1 MNPEH
6 IPTYAIIG
14 VIAYLLGSVPAAL
27 LATAIF
33 KRSDLR
39 NTGSGN
45 LGIQNTF
52 FRAGKLPAIVA
63 LLWNLAAA
71 TSSVLLARALAP
83 DDQVVELVVLIA
95 ITAVTTGS
103 MWQVFVR
110 FRGSRGTTTMGFA
123 LLVAQPA
130 VWAVCLGVWL
140 LALLPR
146 RRTTDATP
154 TVHVLLPAIFGLFA
168 LFGQAD
174 LWWVYAVWG
183 AVLGALLELKRRTS
197 PDDAL
202 SLGLY
207 RRFGVNLHQ

>member
-6 IPTYAIIG
+6 IPTYALIG
-14 VIAYLLGSVPAAL
+14 VIAYLVGSVPAAL
-27 LATAIF
+27 LATALL

-52 FRAGKLPAIVA
+52 FRVGKLPAIIA

-71 TSSVLLARALAP
+71 ASIVLLARALAP
-83 DDQVVELVVLIA
+83 DEPAVELFA

-130 VWAVCLGVWL
+130 IWAVCLGVWV

-154 TVHVLLPAIFGLFA
+154 TVHALLPAIFSLYA
-168 LFGQAD
+168 LFGHPGP
-174 LWWVYAVWG
+174 WWIYAIWG

-197 PDDAL
+197 PDDAM

-207 RRFGVNLHQ
+207 RRFGVNVHE

>member
-6 IPTYAIIG
+6 FPTYALVG
-14 VIAYLLGSVPAAL
+14 VTAYLIGSVPAAL
-27 LATAIF
+27 LATAIL

-52 FRAGKLPAIVA
+52 FRAGKLPAVIA

-83 DDQVVELVVLIA
+83 DQPAVELIA

-130 VWAVCLGVWL
+130 IWAICLGVWL
-140 LALLPR
+140 LAVLPR

-154 TVHVLLPAIFGLFA
+154 TVHALLPVIFVL
-168 LFGQAD
+168 
-174 LWWVYAVWG
+174 YAVFGHPDPWWIYAIWG

-202 SLGLY
+202 ALGLY
-207 RRFGVNLHQ
+207 RRFGVNVHE

>member
-1 MNPEH
+1 MNPEQ
-6 IPTYAIIG
+6 IQTYALVG
-14 VIAYLLGSVPAAL
+14 VIAYLIGSVPTAL
-27 LATAIF
+27 LATALF

-52 FRAGKLPAIVA
+52 FRVGKLPAIIA

-71 TSSVLLARALAP
+71 TSSVMLARAIVPGDSAA
-83 DDQVVELVVLIA
+83 ELIA
-95 ITAVTTGS
+95 ITAVTAGS
-103 MWQVFVR
+103 MWQIFVR

-123 LLVAQPA
+123 LLVAQPTI
-130 VWAVCLGVWL
+130 WAVCLGVWL

-154 TVHVLLPAIFGLFA
+154 TLHALLPVIFGL
-168 LFGQAD
+168 LT
-174 LWWVYAVWG
+174 LSWTYAIAG

-197 PDDAL
+197 QDDAL
-202 SLGLY
+202 ALGLY
-207 RRFGVNLHQ
+207 RRFGVNLHD

>member
-6 IPTYAIIG
+6 IPTYALVG
-14 VIAYLLGSVPAAL
+14 VITYLIGSVPAAL
-27 LATAIF
+27 LATAIL

-52 FRAGKLPAIVA
+52 FRAGKLPAIIA
-63 LLWNLAAA
+63 LLWNVAAA
-71 TSSVLLARALAP
+71 ASSVLLARALAP
-83 DDQVVELVVLIA
+83 NEPVVELIA

-110 FRGSRGTTTMGFA
+110 FRGSRGTTTMGFG

-130 VWAVCLGVWL
+130 IWAVCLGIWL

-154 TVHVLLPAIFGLFA
+154 TVHALLPAVFGLYA
-168 LFGQAD
+168 LFGQPD
-174 LWWVYAVWG
+174 LWWIYAIWG
-183 AVLGALLELKRRTS
+183 AVLGGLLELKRRTS
-197 PDDAL
+197 PDDAMA
-202 SLGLY
+202 LGLY
-207 RRFGVNLHQ
+207 RRFGVNVHE

>member
-6 IPTYAIIG
+6 IPTYVLVG
-14 VIAYLLGSVPAAL
+14 VIAYVIGSVPAAL
-27 LATAIF
+27 LATALF

-52 FRAGKLPAIVA
+52 FRAGKLPAIIA

-71 TSSVLLARALAP
+71 ASSVLLARALAP
-83 DDQVVELVVLIA
+83 DDPVVELIA

-103 MWQVFVR
+103 MWQMFVR

-123 LLVAQPA
+123 LLVAQPTIFS
-130 VWAVCLGVWL
+130 VCLGVWV

-154 TVHVLLPAIFGLFA
+154 TVHVLLPAIFGLYA
-168 LFGQAD
+168 LIGQPD
-174 LWWVYAVWG
+174 LWWVYAIWG
-183 AVLGALLELKRRTS
+183 VVLGALLELKRRTS

-202 SLGLY
+202 ALGLY
-207 RRFGVNLHQ
+207 RRFGVNLHD

>member
-6 IPTYAIIG
+6 IQTYALVG
-14 VIAYLLGSVPAAL
+14 VIAYLIGSVPVAL
-27 LATAIF
+27 LATALL
-33 KRSDLR
+33 KRADLR

-52 FRAGKLPAIVA
+52 FRAGKLPAIIA

-83 DDQVVELVVLIA
+83 DEPVVDLIA
-95 ITAVTTGS
+95 ITAVTAGS
-103 MWQVFVR
+103 MWQLFVR

-123 LLVAQPA
+123 LIVAQPA

-154 TVHVLLPAIFGLFA
+154 TLHALLPAIFGLYA
-168 LFGQAD
+168 LVGHLDQ
-174 LWWVYAVWG
+174 WWSYAIWG

-202 SLGLY
+202 ALGLY
-207 RRFGVNLHQ
+207 RRFGVNVHE